1 MAISGVNT
9 YNNAYENVYA
19 TKQKEE
25 TKETSAAQKKGDTEN
40 KGGLL
45 NQLQDKYSNF
55 DIMAG
60 TFSKGQVSSS
70 SKGFQGV
77 MISSAY
83 LSKAENDEKTAQDL
97 DEMLSGVESAYNW
110 LKNAFARDGLELV
123 SCGYYID
130 ENGKMGS
137 YSVVEKKHS
146 MFDGLAEQSEKSA
159 DRIKE
164 KQEKAREEK
173 RAARKEQE
181 KKAEKERLENRYLR
195 EDAGMKVIYNVQEGQ
210 VRMSDAPGSYVDMGG
225 WLKANDTDLYNQ
237 INELNQSI
245 INHKDGEKHSAK
257 FIELYTKAAKKILDA
272 PSDTKKDGGYADWK
286 EKVEK
291 TKLPATFQNIKYNG
305 FQSFLESLQNQS
317 SLSNS
322 WISGNINRFMKWLTV

>member
-1 MAISGVNT
+1 MAITGVNT
-9 YNNAYENVYA
+9 YNNAYENMYA

-55 DIMAG
+55 DITAG

-164 KQEKAREEK
+164 KQEKAREQK
-173 RAARKEQE
+173 KADE
-181 KKAEKERLENRYLR
+181 KKAEKKKEE
-195 EDAGMKVIYNVQEGQ
+195 EKQVKSSKDKVVVVASSNEEL
-210 VRMSDAPGSYVDMGG
+210 
-225 WLKANDTDLYNQ
+225 LKKAKEAANGT
-237 INELNQSI
+237 
-245 INHKDGEKHSAK
+245 
-257 FIELYTKAAKKILDA
+257 
-272 PSDTKKDGGYADWK
+272 K
-286 EKVEK
+286 EKSLTKEEK
-291 TKLPATFQNIKYNG
+291 AL
-305 FQSFLESLQNQS
+305 
-317 SLSNS
+317 
-322 WISGNINRFMKWLTV
+322 GNNFDYSI

>member
-1 MAISGVNT
+1 MAISGMNT
-9 YNNAYENVYA
+9 YNNAYENMYA

-25 TKETSAAQKKGDTEN
+25 TKETSAAQKKGDTE
-40 KGGLL
+40 GGLL

-55 DIMAG
+55 DITAG

-146 MFDGLAEQSEKSA
+146 IFDGLAEQSEKNA

-164 KQEKAREEK
+164 KQEKAREQK
-173 RAARKEQE
+173 KADE
-181 KKAEKERLENRYLR
+181 KKAEEKREQQVKSSKDKVVVASSNEELLKKAKE
-195 EDAGMKVIYNVQEGQ
+195 A
-210 VRMSDAPGSYVDMGG
+210 
-225 WLKANDTDLYNQ
+225 ANGTN
-237 INELNQSI
+237 
-245 INHKDGEKHSAK
+245 
-257 FIELYTKAAKKILDA
+257 
-272 PSDTKKDGGYADWK
+272 
-286 EKVEK
+286 EKVLTKEEK
-291 TKLPATFQNIKYNG
+291 ALGNNFD
-305 FQSFLESLQNQS
+305 
-317 SLSNS
+317 LS
-322 WISGNINRFMKWLTV
+322 I

>member
-9 YNNAYENVYA
+9 YNNAYENMYA

-25 TKETSAAQKKGDTEN
+25 TKETSAAQKKGDTE
-40 KGGLL
+40 GGLL

-55 DIMAG
+55 DITAG
-60 TFSKGQVSSS
+60 TFSKGLVSSS

-146 MFDGLAEQSEKSA
+146 MFDGLAEQSEKNA

-164 KQEKAREEK
+164 KQEKAREQK
-173 RAARKEQE
+173 KADE
-181 KKAEKERLENRYLR
+181 KKAEEKREQQVKSSKDKVVVASSNEELLKKAKE
-195 EDAGMKVIYNVQEGQ
+195 A
-210 VRMSDAPGSYVDMGG
+210 
-225 WLKANDTDLYNQ
+225 ANGTN
-237 INELNQSI
+237 
-245 INHKDGEKHSAK
+245 
-257 FIELYTKAAKKILDA
+257 
-272 PSDTKKDGGYADWK
+272 
-286 EKVEK
+286 EKVLTKEEK
-291 TKLPATFQNIKYNG
+291 ALGNNFD
-305 FQSFLESLQNQS
+305 
-317 SLSNS
+317 LS
-322 WISGNINRFMKWLTV
+322 I

>member
-1 MAISGVNT
+1 MAISGMNT
-9 YNNAYENVYA
+9 YNNAYENMYA

-55 DIMAG
+55 DITAG

-146 MFDGLAEQSEKSA
+146 IFDGLAEQSEKNA

-164 KQEKAREEK
+164 KQEKARK
-173 RAARKEQE
+173 QKKADE
-181 KKAEKERLENRYLR
+181 KKAEEKREQQVKSSKDKVVVASSNEELLKKAKE
-195 EDAGMKVIYNVQEGQ
+195 A
-210 VRMSDAPGSYVDMGG
+210 
-225 WLKANDTDLYNQ
+225 ANGTN
-237 INELNQSI
+237 
-245 INHKDGEKHSAK
+245 
-257 FIELYTKAAKKILDA
+257 
-272 PSDTKKDGGYADWK
+272 
-286 EKVEK
+286 EKVLTKEEK
-291 TKLPATFQNIKYNG
+291 ALGNNFD
-305 FQSFLESLQNQS
+305 
-317 SLSNS
+317 LS
-322 WISGNINRFMKWLTV
+322 I

>member
-25 TKETSAAQKKGDTEN
+25 IKETSAAQKKGDTEN

-55 DIMAG
+55 DITAG

-77 MISSAY
+77 MVSSAY
-83 LSKAENDEKTAQDL
+83 LSKAENDENTAQDL
-97 DEMLSGVESAYNW
+97 DEMLNGVESAYNW
-110 LKNAFARDGLELV
+110 LKNAYARDGLELV
-123 SCGYYID
+123 SCGCYID

-181 KKAEKERLENRYLR
+181 KKAEKERLENRHLR

-210 VRMSDAPGSYVDMGG
+210 VRMSGAPGSYVDMEG
-225 WLKANDTDLYNQ
+225 WLKANDTELYNQ
-237 INELNQSI
+237 ITELNQSI

-257 FIELYTKAAKKILDA
+257 FIELYTKAAKKMLDA

-322 WISGNINRFMKWLTV
+322 WVSGNINRFMKWLTV

>member
-9 YNNAYENVYA
+9 YNNAYENMYA

-55 DIMAG
+55 DITAG
-60 TFSKGQVSSS
+60 TFSKGLVSSS

-164 KQEKAREEK
+164 KQEKAREQK
-173 RAARKEQE
+173 KADE
-181 KKAEKERLENRYLR
+181 KKAEEKR
-195 EDAGMKVIYNVQEGQ
+195 EQQVKPSKDKVVVVASSNEELLKKAKDA
-210 VRMSDAPGSYVDMGG
+210 
-225 WLKANDTDLYNQ
+225 ANGTN
-237 INELNQSI
+237 
-245 INHKDGEKHSAK
+245 
-257 FIELYTKAAKKILDA
+257 
-272 PSDTKKDGGYADWK
+272 
-286 EKVEK
+286 EKVLTKEEK
-291 TKLPATFQNIKYNG
+291 ALGNNFD
-305 FQSFLESLQNQS
+305 
-317 SLSNS
+317 LS
-322 WISGNINRFMKWLTV
+322 I

>member
-1 MAISGVNT
+1 MAITGVNT
-9 YNNAYENVYA
+9 YNNAYENMYA

-25 TKETSAAQKKGDTEN
+25 TKETSAAQKKGDTE
-40 KGGLL
+40 GGLL

-55 DIMAG
+55 DITAG

-164 KQEKAREEK
+164 KQEKAREQK
-173 RAARKEQE
+173 KADE
-181 KKAEKERLENRYLR
+181 KKAEEKR
-195 EDAGMKVIYNVQEGQ
+195 EQQVKSSKDKVVVASSNEELLKKAKDA
-210 VRMSDAPGSYVDMGG
+210 
-225 WLKANDTDLYNQ
+225 ANGAN
-237 INELNQSI
+237 
-245 INHKDGEKHSAK
+245 
-257 FIELYTKAAKKILDA
+257 
-272 PSDTKKDGGYADWK
+272 
-286 EKVEK
+286 EKVLTREEK
-291 TKLPATFQNIKYNG
+291 VLGNNFD
-305 FQSFLESLQNQS
+305 
-317 SLSNS
+317 LS
-322 WISGNINRFMKWLTV
+322 I

>member
-1 MAISGVNT
+1 MAITGVNT
-9 YNNAYENVYA
+9 YNNAYENMYA
-19 TKQKEE
+19 TKQKED
-25 TKETSAAQKKGDTEN
+25 TKETSVAQKKGDTEN

-55 DIMAG
+55 DITAG

-83 LSKAENDEKTAQDL
+83 LSKAKNDEKTAQDL

-164 KQEKAREEK
+164 KQEKARK
-173 RAARKEQE
+173 QKKADE
-181 KKAEKERLENRYLR
+181 KKAEEKR
-195 EDAGMKVIYNVQEGQ
+195 EQQVKPSKDKVVVVASSNEELLKKAKDA
-210 VRMSDAPGSYVDMGG
+210 
-225 WLKANDTDLYNQ
+225 ANGAN
-237 INELNQSI
+237 
-245 INHKDGEKHSAK
+245 
-257 FIELYTKAAKKILDA
+257 
-272 PSDTKKDGGYADWK
+272 
-286 EKVEK
+286 EKVLTREEK
-291 TKLPATFQNIKYNG
+291 VLGNNFD
-305 FQSFLESLQNQS
+305 
-317 SLSNS
+317 LS
-322 WISGNINRFMKWLTV
+322 I

>member
-1 MAISGVNT
+1 MAISGMNT
-9 YNNAYENVYA
+9 YNNAYENMYA

-55 DIMAG
+55 DITAG

-146 MFDGLAEQSEKSA
+146 IFDGLAEQSEKNA

-164 KQEKAREEK
+164 KQEKAREQK
-173 RAARKEQE
+173 KADE
-181 KKAEKERLENRYLR
+181 KKAEEKREQQVKSSKDKVVVASSNEELLKKAKE
-195 EDAGMKVIYNVQEGQ
+195 A
-210 VRMSDAPGSYVDMGG
+210 
-225 WLKANDTDLYNQ
+225 ANGTN
-237 INELNQSI
+237 
-245 INHKDGEKHSAK
+245 
-257 FIELYTKAAKKILDA
+257 
-272 PSDTKKDGGYADWK
+272 
-286 EKVEK
+286 EKVLTKEEK
-291 TKLPATFQNIKYNG
+291 ALGNNFD
-305 FQSFLESLQNQS
+305 
-317 SLSNS
+317 LS
-322 WISGNINRFMKWLTV
+322 I

>member
-9 YNNAYENVYA
+9 YNNAYENMYA

-55 DIMAG
+55 DITAG
-60 TFSKGQVSSS
+60 TFSKGLVSSS

-164 KQEKAREEK
+164 KQEKAREQK
-173 RAARKEQE
+173 KADE
-181 KKAEKERLENRYLR
+181 KKAEEKREQQVKPSKDKVVVVASSNEELLKKAKE
-195 EDAGMKVIYNVQEGQ
+195 A
-210 VRMSDAPGSYVDMGG
+210 
-225 WLKANDTDLYNQ
+225 ANGTN
-237 INELNQSI
+237 
-245 INHKDGEKHSAK
+245 
-257 FIELYTKAAKKILDA
+257 
-272 PSDTKKDGGYADWK
+272 
-286 EKVEK
+286 EKVLTKEEK
-291 TKLPATFQNIKYNG
+291 ALGNNFD
-305 FQSFLESLQNQS
+305 
-317 SLSNS
+317 LS
-322 WISGNINRFMKWLTV
+322 I

>member
-9 YNNAYENVYA
+9 YNNAYENMYA

-55 DIMAG
+55 DITAG

-97 DEMLSGVESAYNW
+97 DEMLSGVESAYDW
-110 LKNAFARDGLELV
+110 LKNAFAR
-123 SCGYYID
+123 
-130 ENGKMGS
+130 
-137 YSVVEKKHS
+137 
-146 MFDGLAEQSEKSA
+146 DGLAEQSEKSA

-164 KQEKAREEK
+164 KQEKAREQQVKSSKDKVVVVASSNE
-173 RAARKEQE
+173 ELL
-181 KKAEKERLENRYLR
+181 KKAKE
-195 EDAGMKVIYNVQEGQ
+195 A
-210 VRMSDAPGSYVDMGG
+210 
-225 WLKANDTDLYNQ
+225 ANGTN
-237 INELNQSI
+237 
-245 INHKDGEKHSAK
+245 
-257 FIELYTKAAKKILDA
+257 
-272 PSDTKKDGGYADWK
+272 
-286 EKVEK
+286 EKVLTKEEK
-291 TKLPATFQNIKYNG
+291 ALGNNFD
-305 FQSFLESLQNQS
+305 
-317 SLSNS
+317 LS
-322 WISGNINRFMKWLTV
+322 I